1 MNKNWIH
8 LENNPWKRNI
18 NNTNENII
26 KLMESIKVN
35 NGTKHLINNIIV
47 GIKEKI
53 INRKPNNMVIKS
65 LLCGLILDTSIS
77 K

>member
-1 MNKNWIH
+1 
-8 LENNPWKRNI
+8 
-18 NNTNENII
+18 
-26 KLMESIKVN
+26 MELIKVN
-35 NGTKHLINNIIV
+35 NRTKHLIIKVNE

-53 INRKPNNMVIKS
+53 VNRKPNNTVIQS